1 MEINPLNVLRKRKL
15 SFFPVHFVKAK
26 ISDLEIFTEEIVNW
40 VDTKLS
46 GRYAISEF
54 PSNYE
59 GRIRLSTYIAFE
71 DQKELTYFM
80 LACPFLRR

>member
-1 MEINPLNVLRKRKL
+1 MEINPLNILRKRKL
-15 SFFPVHFVKAK
+15 SFFPVHFVKAR
-26 ISDLEIFTEEIVNW
+26 ISNLEIIPNDVINW

-54 PSNYE
+54 PSDHN
-59 GRIRLSTYIAFE
+59 GRFRLSTYIAFE